1 MELGLKNKT
10 ALVTG
15 GATGIGEAITLDLA
29 KEGVNVIY
37 SSRKSGSID
46 KIEKKLSKFPC
57 NSHPILGDVNDSD
70 DDF

>member
-29 KEGVNVIY
+29 GVAK
-37 SSRKSGSID
+37 R
-46 KIEKKLSKFPC
+46 
-57 NSHPILGDVNDSD
+57 
-70 DDF
+70 